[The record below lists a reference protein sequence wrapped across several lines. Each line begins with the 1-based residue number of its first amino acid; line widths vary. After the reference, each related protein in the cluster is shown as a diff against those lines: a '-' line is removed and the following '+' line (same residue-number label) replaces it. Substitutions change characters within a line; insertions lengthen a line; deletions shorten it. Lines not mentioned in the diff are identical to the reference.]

1 MSETI
6 VKITGMTCGH
16 CEGRVSA
23 ELGKLEGVSEVKAS
37 AGDAQAV
44 ITSSGSGA
52 LDADAI
58 SRAVVAAGY
67 RVSA

>member
-16 CEGRVSA
+16 CEGRVTE
-23 ELGKLEGVSEVKAS
+23 ELSKLEGVSEVKAS

-44 ITSSGSGA
+44 ITSAGA

>member
-16 CEGRVSA
+16 CEGRVTT
-23 ELGKLEGVSEVKAS
+23 ELSKLDGVSEVKAS
-37 AGDAQAV
+37 AADAQAV
-44 ITSSGSGA
+44 VVSAGE

-58 SRAVVAAGY
+58 SRAVIAAGY
-67 RVSA
+67 RVTV

>member
-16 CEGRVSA
+16 CEGSVSA
-23 ELGKLEGVSEVKAS
+23 QLGKLEGVSEVKSS

-44 ITSSGSGA
+44 LNSS
-52 LDADAI
+52 
-58 SRAVVAAGY
+58 
-67 RVSA
+67 